1 MGATNE
7 LTHQVSIDTARKTSG
22 DTGSEIYEEVV
33 SMNSEKTSQTEMANA
48 RANYTVHR
56 RLKPRHVQL
65 IGIGGTIGTVL
76 FVQISTPLSKGG
88 PASLFIAFAAW
99 CVPIIC
105 LTNSTAEMVSYFPL
119 PSPFVRL
126 AGRCLDDALEV
137 MSGWNF
143 LCLEIFLVPFEI
155 TAFTLVLHY
164 WTDNF
169 TPAASIVPQVAAYML
184 INFLCPVSWFGELE
198 YFLAIFKVLLIV
210 GLILFTFI
218 TMVGGNP
225 QGHAFGFTYWKNP
238 GAFAEW
244 YYTGDIGRFVG
255 FAACLA
261 QATYTVSGPDYVAM
275 TAGEAIN
282 PRRNLPIAFKGVIY
296 RLTIF
301 FVLGSLCVGII
312 CPYNDPEMLEALA
325 TGAGGA
331 AASPYVIGM
340 NRMGIKGL
348 PSVVNVAILLAI
360 FSAGNS
366 YFYCSSRTL
375 YGMAVEGK
383 APKIFTYCTKRG
395 VPIAANVLVAAVS
408 MLAFLQMSNSA
419 NQILTWLVSF
429 STAAQLINYCLMN
442 VTYLRFFYACKKQ
455 GFDRNTL
462 PYKGWLQPYC
472 AYFCAIA
479 CGLFVFLSGF
489 AVFLKGNWTWSQ
501 FIFNYIM
508 IPFDLAV
515 FLFWKF
521 WKKTKFKSLDEIDLY
536 SGLEEVEEHEANV
549 EIKKPKHVW
558 ERIGRI
564 LIGDF

>member
-1 MGATNE
+1 MAGSKG
-7 LTHQVSIDTARKTSG
+7 HSGQSDGPRKTSI
-22 DTGSEIYEEVV
+22 DVESEIFEEVV
-33 SMNSEKTSQTEMANA
+33 SVQSEKSSHTELFAPGA
-48 RANYTVHR
+48 TYQVHR
-56 RLKPRHVQL
+56 RLKPRHIQL

-76 FVQISTPLSKGG
+76 FVQIATPLSKGG

-99 CVPIIC
+99 CVPIVC
-105 LTNSTAEMVSYFPL
+105 LTNSTAEMVTYFPL

-143 LCLEIFLVPFEI
+143 LLLQVFLVPFEI
-155 TAFTLVLHY
+155 TAFTLVLHF
-164 WTDNF
+164 WADNF
-169 TPAASIVPQVAAYML
+169 SPAASIVPQVAAYMI
-184 INFLCPVSWFGELE
+184 INFLCPVSWFGEIE

-225 QGHAFGFTYWKNP
+225 QGHAYGFTFWKNP
-238 GAFAEW
+238 GSFAEW
-244 YYTGDIGRFVG
+244 YYTGDLGRFLG
-255 FAACLA
+255 FAACIA
-261 QATYTVSGPDYVAM
+261 QASYTVSGPDYVAM

-296 RLTIF
+296 RLTFF

-325 TGAGGA
+325 NGAGGA
-331 AASPYVIGM
+331 AASPYVVGM

-348 PSVVNVAILLAI
+348 PSVVNAAILLAI

-375 YGMAVEGK
+375 YGMSLAGH
-383 APKIFTYCTKRG
+383 APKLFSYCTKNG
-395 VPIAANVLVAAVS
+395 VPVVANIVVAAVA
-408 MLAFLQMSNSA
+408 MLSFLQLSNSA

-429 STAAQLINYCLMN
+429 GTAAQLINYCLMN
-442 VTYLRFFYACKKQ
+442 VTFLRFFYACKKQ
-455 GFDRNTL
+455 GVDRNTF

-479 CGLFVFLSGF
+479 CGSFVFLAGF
-489 AVFLKGNWTWSQ
+489 AVFLKGNWQWSQ
-501 FIFNYIM
+501 FIFSYIM
-508 IPFDLAV
+508 IPIDLGI

-521 WKKTKFKSLDEIDLY
+521 WKKTKFKRLDEIDLH
-536 SGLEEVEEHEANV
+536 SGLEEVEAHEQSIEVKEPKNV
-549 EIKKPKHVW
+549 WSK
-558 ERIGRI
+558 IGHI